1 MNIYLKDGRELVS
14 RRGEYSRGG
23 NRMAV
28 TAGMRMVIIARLL
41 CAQRWHV

>member
-1 MNIYLKDGRELVS
+1 MNIYLKDGSELVS
-14 RRGEYSRGG
+14 RRGEYSREG

-28 TAGMRMVIIARLL
+28 ITGMRMVIIAPLL